1 MRMRISLLVAFV
13 CFSLAIQAQQV
24 AKVTSKASVT
34 YGPDMSASRSTL
46 EGVLAYANDGY
57 YVVRIEKNNYILEFI
72 DMNMVTK
79 KSFEIPDD
87 LEYKEKKRRIVRF
100 FMAGENIY
108 MITTQTA
115 TKENIMYYFIE
126 SFNTSTL
133 ALNNDMKIL
142 SQFSYEKKRDTYGAI
157 NVSVADDKKHFMVYT
172 NTPDEK
178 GEDETFN
185 VKMMDASLNIK
196 WEKEFK
202 LPYMASLFS
211 ISRMYIDSKANL
223 YFLGTLGKEKRAS
236 KRSAGS
242 NYTTHVIAVLN
253 SGQDIEDLELKL
265 DTKFISDC
273 QITVAGNGDIIAA
286 GFYSEIGSQTLKGSF
301 YMSVDSK
308 TRQVKSSN
316 LKEFSFELLTE
327 NMTEK
332 QAKKAEKA
340 KDKGKNLELYE
351 YDIRQLIAD
360 KDGSVTM
367 VAEQYYVKKVTTTS
381 YSNGRTT
388 TTTTYYYYY
397 NDILVVRINPEGEI
411 QWNCKIPKRQV
422 STNDG
427 GLYSSYVMTK
437 VDKTLYFIFND
448 HPDNLTEVTDNKF
461 KYMTIGK
468 EVAVCFT
475 TLNEEGKYEKELLF
489 TSEKRDN
496 KVRPKVCDD
505 AKPGEFFL
513 FSERGKDYQFQ
524 RVVIK

>member
-1 MRMRISLLVAFV
+1 MKISFLTAFV
-13 CFSLAIQAQQV
+13 LLAFSAQAQI
-24 AKVTSKASVT
+24 AKVTDKASVT
-34 YGPDMSASRSTL
+34 YGPELSASRSTL
-46 EGVLAYANDGY
+46 SGVLAYANDGY
-57 YVVRIEKNNYILEFI
+57 YVLRSEKGNYIIEFI

-87 LEYKEKKRRIVRF
+87 LEYKEKKRKIEKL
-100 FMAGENIY
+100 FMVGENIY
-108 MITTQTA
+108 MITYQTA
-115 TKENIMYYFIE
+115 TKENIQYFFIE
-126 SFNTSTL
+126 SLNSNTL
-133 ALNNDMKIL
+133 ALNNDMKVL
-142 SQFSYEKKRDTYGAI
+142 YEYSYEKKRETV
-157 NVSVADDKKHFMVYT
+157 NTVSILVADDKKHFLVYR
-172 NTPDEK
+172 NILDEK

-202 LPYMASLFS
+202 LPYLASLFS
-211 ISRMYIDSKANL
+211 VSRMFIDSKANM
-223 YFLGTLGKEKRAS
+223 YFLGTLAKEKRVS

-253 SGQDIEDLELKL
+253 EGQDIEDLELKL

-301 YMSVDSK
+301 YMSVDAK

-316 LKEFSFELLTE
+316 MKEFSFELLTE

-332 QAKKAEKA
+332 QAKKAEKK

-351 YDIRQLIAD
+351 YSIDKLIAD

-367 VAEQYYVKKVTTTS
+367 VAEQYYVHVVTTTT
-381 YSNGRTT
+381 YSNGQSRTT
-388 TTTTYYYYY
+388 TTYHYYY
-397 NDILVVRINPEGEI
+397 NDILVVRINAAGEI
-411 QWNCKIPKRQV
+411 QWNCKIPKRQH
-422 STNDG
+422 SINDG

-448 HPDNLTEVTDNKF
+448 HPDNLVEVEDNKF
-461 KYMTIGK
+461 KNMVPGK

-475 TLNEEGKYEKELLF
+475 TLNDEGKYEKELLF
-489 TSEKRDN
+489 TAEKRDN

-513 FSERGKDYQFQ
+513 FSERGKDYQFE
-524 RVVIK
+524 RVIIK